1 MRKMNAFPVLF
12 ASWQLNCSGH
22 ESFDCDGDRDSDSDG
37 DSDGKS
43 ALSRCKFCFS
53 FNFNSTFRI
62 RRE

>member
-22 ESFDCDGDRDSDSDG
+22 ESFDCDGDS

-43 ALSRCKFCFS
+43 ALSRCKFCF
-53 FNFNSTFRI
+53 NFNSTFRI

>member
-12 ASWQLNCSGH
+12 ASWQLNCNGH
-22 ESFDCDGDRDSDSDG
+22 ESFDCDRDSDGDG